1 MLSDEPG
8 VSDADAAG
16 FLHEPEHSLADHDL
30 HLARRSFGAVNFDL
44 RALAQG
50 GDPLLVMLRLGG
62 FEVLDDDLSADFFAV
77 GIHPL
82 VVAGN
87 SEGMGVERVLAQGGA
102 VESFLTL
109 FADHGKSW

>member
-62 FEVLDDDLSADFFAV
+62 FAVLDDDLSADFFAV
-77 GIHPL
+77 GIDPL
-82 VVAGN
+82 LVAGN
-87 SEGMGVERVLAQGGA
+87 SEGMGVDRVLALGAA
-102 VESFLTL
+102 VERFITVLA
-109 FADHGKSW
+109 ADAKS